1 MRRRRRSR
9 GEGRTVEM
17 AWSRQGR
24 RRGCGRLSGIRGQAT
39 GSEAGSASATGMTAD
54 DTRGGAARRCNRAQ
68 QRDRRRRKAN
78 EVRRQLC
85 HQGDDQEA
93 LVPKELSHRESAA
106 LDGAQA
112 GENALHADRCVE
124 QYGLSCASN
133 GSRGCGAGGRWNRS
147 RVAVSSWGLC
157 TRPCPCQ
164 RAYDIDRNVNR
175 RVTTRQTSQQ
185 RGGACSRRPRG
196 SSSACPGTGH
206 CSRSSRGG

>member
-1 MRRRRRSR
+1 M
-9 GEGRTVEM
+9 EM
-17 AWSRQGR
+17 AWRRQGR

-54 DTRGGAARRCNRAQ
+54 DTRGGVARRCNRAQ

-157 TRPCPCQ
+157 TRPLPGF
-164 RAYDIDRNVNR
+164 IGL
-175 RVTTRQTSQQ
+175 TT
-185 RGGACSRRPRG
+185 SRRNLTDSRRYG
-196 SSSACPGTGH
+196 KPGCDRRAGHLRRRTGA
-206 CSRSSRGG
+206 RPGQTLDDGAT